1 MTTVLTMESKSKES
15 AKAGETIIITVE
27 EMERRKDR
35 FRKATRDY
43 YEQAEKGY
51 RVLHG
56 FCSRGNATF
65 SNTKLHEIQD
75 ENEPPSTSRKRK
87 RCSDALPVPS
97 LKRCRQGP
105 KRNIK
110 VPELQADLALRLLES
125 HYSIVELAMNEYL
138 FAIRHLIRPSPSLL
152 PRLEPTP
159 EGHYYQQGPRS
170 SISVMESDGVLLR
183 LPSVMLP
190 LPLPI
195 AFDTSDES
203 VERRLKRHR
212 LEVVEEEHM
221 AMASFMSALRESK
234 ITKDLAKKIYEGTQ
248 SIQMSL
254 NKVSLLIEANRHNTF
269 FCFHYDCFRSD
280 SEATIFKPS
289 TLLKGSGESEQQ
301 TWDQEVVDARVL
313 DGYFRWFRDNNGVLL
328 NHNGKKHNKNQ
339 NTSSSGGD
347 QNQTCEAF
355 HRDKNTVGRSTKRP
369 RKVSVDEEQ
378 RHQMRH

>member
-1 MTTVLTMESKSKES
+1 MTIAVESKSKEA

-51 RVLHG
+51 RILHG
-56 FCSRGNATF
+56 F
-65 SNTKLHEIQD
+65 SNPTNDAAFKTKHHEIQD
-75 ENEPPSTSRKRK
+75 ENEPPSSRKRK
-87 RCSDALPVPS
+87 RCSKDFPAPS
-97 LKRCRQGP
+97 LKRCGSRQ
-105 KRNIK
+105 KRISK
-110 VPELQADLALRLLES
+110 VPELEADLAIRLLES

-138 FAIRHLIRPSPSLL
+138 FAIRNLIRPSPSLL

-159 EGHYYQQGPRS
+159 DGHYYQQGPRS
-170 SISVMESDGVLLR
+170 SISLLESDGFLLR
-183 LPSVMLP
+183 VPSVMLP

-195 AFDTSDES
+195 AFDTSEES

-212 LEVVEEEHM
+212 LEVMEEEHM
-221 AMASFMSALRESK
+221 AMASFMTALRESK
-234 ITKDLAKKIYEGTQ
+234 TTKDLAKKIYEGTQ

-289 TLLKGSGESEQQ
+289 AILKGSSNSDQL

-313 DGYFRWFRDNNGVLL
+313 DGYFRWFRNNNGVLL
-328 NHNGKKHNKNQ
+328 NQHNNDKPKNKASTTTTQ
-339 NTSSSGGD
+339 NKRCHHD
-347 QNQTCEAF
+347 HKAI
-355 HRDKNTVGRSTKRP
+355 RRAKRP
-369 RKVSVDEEQ
+369 RKVSVDED
-378 RHQMRH
+378 HQQIRL